1 MSSFIRRLHPYT
13 DKNLRVDI
21 FLIPVLALAFFV
33 LQMDRGNIATA
44 LTSTITTDLGVNTNA
59 INVGTQLFSAGI
71 VILEIP
77 SNILLQKV
85 GPRRWL
91 SVQILAWG
99 LVATF
104 QAFISNYASYLATR
118 LLLGLCEAGFIPGAL
133 YYLSTWYT
141 RKETSLRVSFFF
153 LGNIF
158 AGGLTSLIGAGILT
172 IKTWAGW
179 RWVFLIEG
187 IITLVVAVIFN
198 LFIPPKVG
206 DGRPLAAFGRWSYFT
221 ERESHIIRTR
231 VLLDDPKKSE
241 GEISIKLSDL
251 MDTWRQKRIWLHC
264 LVTLTIMAAYGG
276 LTTYTPSIIKSLG
289 FDMVK
294 ANAMASVPTFISMFV
309 LLGFAWLSDRTGH
322 RGPWILLII
331 TWNLITWS
339 CLSTLPLTASKWR
352 KCSPSL
358 SSTKQLLTP
367 YRSLRRHRP
376 LKSLR
381 GQHAR
386 PQRLLALRQLHDT
399 ADALNLHGY
408 DRHVREP
415 SPDRWRADLPHRRRA
430 KVSASIPRGFRAR
443 RGVVGAVFSAVCA
456 VCSQQAEEEW
466 WEGVLDVTHT

>member
-1 MSSFIRRLHPYT
+1 
-13 DKNLRVDI
+13 
-21 FLIPVLALAFFV
+21 
-33 LQMDRGNIATA
+33 MDRGNIATA

-85 GPRRWL
+85 GPLRWL

-104 QAFISNYASYLATR
+104 QAFIQSYGAYLATR

-141 RKETSLRVSFFF
+141 KKETSLRVSFFF

-172 IKTWAGW
+172 INTWAGW

-187 IITLVVAVIFN
+187 IITLIVAVIFN

-206 DGRPLAAFGRWSYFT
+206 DGRPLASFGKWSYFT
-221 ERESHIIRTR
+221 ERESHIIRNR
-231 VLLDDPKKSE
+231 VLLDDPKKSK
-241 GEISIKLSDL
+241 GEISIKWADL
-251 MDTWRQKRIWLHC
+251 KHTWSQKRIWLHC
-264 LVTLTIMAAYGG
+264 LITLTIMAAYGG

-289 FDMVK
+289 FTMVK

-339 CLSTLPLTASKWR
+339 CLSGLPLTASKWHKYSVIVLSNLSAANTHVLNVSWLSVNCTTPQMR
-352 KCSPSL
+352 SVSMAMVVMSANLAQIAGAQIFRTEDAPRYRRAFVAVSVLAASSFLLCSA
-358 SSTKQLLTP
+358 QCAQ
-367 YRSLRRHRP
+367 YV
-376 LKSLR
+376 
-381 GQHAR
+381 
-386 PQRLLALRQLHDT
+386 
-399 ADALNLHGY
+399 LN
-408 DRHVREP
+408 
-415 SPDRWRADLPHRRRA
+415 RRR
-430 KVSASIPRGFRAR
+430 KNGGKSF
-443 RGVVGAVFSAVCA
+443 
-456 VCSQQAEEEW
+456 
-466 WEGVLDVTHT
+466 